1 MNLSELTAAAVFTA
15 AAATGITAAPLPGRS
30 AEVRW
35 ESCPVGALL
44 PRAARCGRL
53 SVFEDRKA
61 GAGRKIDIFLIV
73 SPAISRKAAPDP
85 LFFLAGGPG
94 QGAATLAAGG
104 GDFLDA
110 IRRDRD
116 IVFVDQRG
124 TGRSHPLDCDLLDR
138 DHLGEFF
145 RELFPVGRIRAC
157 RLELERNADL
167 RQYTTEAAVDDMDDV
182 RKALGYRLINLEGGS
197 YGTLAAQVY
206 LRRHPDHVRSL
217 VLEAVATPD
226 FRMPLPVARAA
237 ESALRNVFSRCRTEP
252 GCRGAFPNL
261 PVEFSAVLS
270 GLSRVP
276 AEFELKNPF
285 RGNRETVRLSRG
297 VFAERLRLM
306 LYGGESLRLVPLI
319 LHEAARGN
327 FIPFSIA
334 ALHQAARPGPAFG
347 LSLSVTCSES
357 IPFIGEEEIR
367 LETAGTFLSDY
378 RVREQQKACGE
389 WPRAAVSDSFQE
401 RVRSHLPVLMLSG
414 SADPA
419 TPPRFG
425 RSALAGFPAGR
436 QVVIPEAGHS
446 LGSECATGLIVD
458 FLRRGSAAGI
468 DASCVESL
476 RPAPFLLDLP
486 EDLQD

>member
-1 MNLSELTAAAVFTA
+1 MKLSGFTAAAVFTA
-15 AAATGITAAPLPGRS
+15 AAARITAAPLPERVS
-30 AEVRW
+30 AIRW
-35 ESCPVGALL
+35 ESCPAGALL

-61 GAGRKIDIFLIV
+61 GSGRKIDLFLIV
-73 SPAISRKAAPDP
+73 SPAISRKAATDP

-94 QGAATLAAGG
+94 QGAATLATGG

-110 IRRDRD
+110 IRLDRD

-138 DHLGEFF
+138 GDLREFF

-157 RLELERNADL
+157 RLALDRDADL
-167 RQYTTEAAVDDMDDV
+167 RQYTTEAAIDDLDDV
-182 RKALGYRLINLEGGS
+182 REVLGYRLVNIEGGS

-217 VLEAVATPD
+217 ILEAVATPD
-226 FRMPLPVARAA
+226 FRMPLPVAQAG
-237 ESALRNVFSRCRTEP
+237 ESALQNVFSRCRAEP
-252 GCRGAFPNL
+252 GCNGAFPNL
-261 PVEFSAVLS
+261 PAEFSAVLS
-270 GLSRVP
+270 GLSRAP
-276 AEFELKNPF
+276 AELEVKNPWS
-285 RGNRETVRLSRG
+285 RKPETVLLTRG

-306 LYGGESLRLVPLI
+306 LYGGESLRLVPLL

-327 FIPFSIA
+327 YIPFSLA

-367 LETAGTFLSDY
+367 RETAGTFLSDY

-389 WPRAAVSDSFQE
+389 WPRAAVRDSFLE
-401 RVRSHLPVLMLSG
+401 KVRSNRPVLMISG
-414 SADPA
+414 SDDPA
-419 TPPRFG
+419 TPARFG
-425 RSALAGFPAGR
+425 RSALSGFPAGR
-436 QVVIPEAGHS
+436 QVVIPEAGHV
-446 LGSECATGLIVD
+446 LGSECATRLIVD
-458 FLRRGSAAGI
+458 FLRRGSVTGL
-468 DASCVESL
+468 DVSCVDSL
-476 RPAPFLLDLP
+476 RPAPFLLEMPKDLRN
-486 EDLQD
+486 